1 MKIDYDDI
9 EETKPR
15 WEDEYDWDSYMAS
28 SEESDRLYGLSDKDF
43 LDYIIANGADC
54 DYVVKGFK
62 AWTIAKKLK
71 NNNWTPTINQRKAIT
86 NVFCF
91 SIYGVKPNSYM

>member
-1 MKIDYDDI
+1 MDNM
-9 EETKPR
+9 
-15 WEDEYDWDSYMAS
+15 DEYDWTYVAS
-28 SEESDRLYGLSDKDF
+28 SEEANRLSGLSDKDF
-43 LDYIIANGADC
+43 LDYIIDNGADC
-54 DYVVKGFK
+54 DYVVRDFK

-91 SIYGVKPNSYM
+91 SIYGAKPNPYYM